1 MNNIVVSSVTQV
13 NQSNLC
19 CLIIRGDAYARGQK
33 VNVVSAGVSEANRE
47 RREVAT
53 FATARFN

>member
-1 MNNIVVSSVTQV
+1 MGV
-13 NQSNLC
+13 
-19 CLIIRGDAYARGQK
+19 AYARGQK
-33 VNVVSAGVSEANRE
+33 ANVVSAGGSEADRG